1 MKNTEYSMLSVQN
14 NRYEL
19 LETNCGQLVVRAH
32 KQYALSDADRVRFL
46 LCSHD
51 TCQFSLGDICF
62 VLCKCCSKNVPA
74 LFVCDDVIQVFALF
88 I

>member
-1 MKNTEYSMLSVQN
+1 MLSVQN

-19 LETNCGQLVVRAH
+19 PVTGYGQLVVRAH
-32 KQYALSDADRVRFL
+32 KQYALSDAARVHFL

-51 TCQFSLGDICF
+51 TCQFSFGDICF

-74 LFVCDDVIQVFALF
+74 LFVSDDVIQVFALF